1 MVIDTAL
8 PLEVRL
14 ARPGWLASKV
24 TERLLLAP
32 VLLSSAP
39 QEMLRLAAA
48 VVATPARSPGRELP
62 GLPPLR
68 PSSSTDWVATAAVT
82 GESSL
87 TTTVKVP
94 GAVSPSESLAVKA
107 KVRLRLSSVLAIGW
121 SRLSTRVKL

>member
-39 QEMLRLAAA
+39 QEMLRLTAA

-82 GESSL
+82 GESSSM
-87 TTTVKVP
+87 VIDRSV
-94 GAVSPSESLAVKA
+94 GVVAWPSETLTGTLNG
-107 KVRLRLSSVLAIGW
+107 RTSSWLAIG
-121 SRLSTRVKL
+121 